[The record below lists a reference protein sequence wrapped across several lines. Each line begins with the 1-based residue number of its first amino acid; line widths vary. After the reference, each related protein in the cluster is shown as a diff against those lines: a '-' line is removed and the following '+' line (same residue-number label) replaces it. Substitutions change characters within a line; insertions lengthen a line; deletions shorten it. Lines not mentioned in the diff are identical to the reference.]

1 MIDESFES
9 ISQQMLSDAEIA
21 EESIEGQVNASLSQ
35 EQIAE
40 LLNEIESE
48 DSDLAS
54 AELGFMPDIDYDNEE
69 CSDKSIVTEE
79 NFISQDYI
87 SGNNSKWFDKVEYKY
102 LQPNEESTDIN
113 SVSAAM
119 DRAQKIKN
127 AQARS
132 VYERK
137 LRKIEIN
144 RMAFDQDVIRLADTF
159 AVEHKRLLIR
169 LLTNKYHV
177 MIRKYEDYITGRVNR
192 ILAPA
197 IPRSIKHAYRK
208 WPWIFVQNPGFMY
221 KTHLSEFRN
230 YKEVKSFWINTNLP
244 YFFKQGTEQ
253 IIFEER
259 CEELSEY
266 VIPRLDRAVHMY
278 YNAKEMLSKREVQ
291 YAARLLKLDGTT
303 VSMGMRKPRGSENSY
318 YSLLQLDPFWFEILY
333 DELRKQKNNE
343 LL

>member
-1 MIDESFES
+1 MTGDSFEE
-9 ISQQMLSDAEIA
+9 ISQQMLSDAA
-21 EESIEGQVNASLSQ
+21 VANESIEGQANSGLSQ
-35 EQIAE
+35 DQIAE
-40 LLNEIESE
+40 LLNEIEDE
-48 DSDLAS
+48 DTDLAS
-54 AELGFMPDIDYDNEE
+54 AELNIMPDIDYDISE
-69 CSDKSIVTEE
+69 CGNKAIVEE

-87 SGNNSKWFDKVEYKY
+87 TGDNSKWFDKVEYKY
-102 LQPNEESTDIN
+102 LQPEQEKDDIN
-113 SVSAAM
+113 SVSAAI

-132 VYERK
+132 VFERK

-169 LLTNKYHV
+169 LLTEKYHV
-177 MIRKYEDYITGRVNR
+177 LVKKYEEYILKRISR

-197 IPRSIKHAYRK
+197 IPMSIRLAYRK

-221 KTHLSEFRN
+221 KTHYSKFQDYTEI
-230 YKEVKSFWINTNLP
+230 KAFWVDTKLP

-253 IIFEER
+253 TILEER
-259 CEELSEY
+259 CEELQPY
-266 VIPRLDRAVHMY
+266 IIPRLDRAVHMY
-278 YNAKEMLSKREVQ
+278 YKAKDMLSKREVQ

-303 VSMGMRKPRGSENSY
+303 VAMGMKRPRGSENSY

-333 DELRKQKNNE
+333 NELKKQKNNE

>member
-1 MIDESFES
+1 MDTESFKN
-9 ISQQMLSDAEIA
+9 ISGQMLSDAEIA
-21 EESIEGQVNASLSQ
+21 NESIEGQIDSGLSQ

-40 LLNEIESE
+40 LLNEIENE
-48 DSDLAS
+48 DTDLAS
-54 AELGFMPDIDYDNEE
+54 AELNIMSDIDYDIKE
-69 CSDKSIVTEE
+69 CGDKSIIEE

-87 SGNNSKWFDKVEYKY
+87 TGNDAGWFDKAEYKY
-102 LQPNEESTDIN
+102 LQPSQESTDIN
-113 SVSAAM
+113 SVSSAV

-137 LRKIEIN
+137 LRRIEIN

-159 AVEHKRLLIR
+159 IDEHKRLLIR
-169 LLTNKYHV
+169 LLTEKYHT
-177 MIRKYEDYITGRVNR
+177 MIRKYEHYIVGRATR
-192 ILAPA
+192 ILRPA
-197 IPRSIKHAYRK
+197 IPVSVKLAYRK

-230 YKEVKSFWINTNLP
+230 YNEVKSFWIDTKLP

-253 IIFEER
+253 IILEER
-259 CEELSEY
+259 CEQLSEY

-278 YNAKEMLSKREVQ
+278 YKAKEMLSKREVQ

-303 VSMGMRKPRGSENSY
+303 VSMGMKRPRGSENSY

-333 DELRKQKNNE
+333 NELKKQKNNE